1 MSWAIIFIK
10 PLLNLINKLPKK
22 SSLFETA
29 LVAANDEL
37 VDMYLNK
44 KIKYTDINKRLLK
57 FMNKKQFLKL
67 RHIQPNMIDEI
78 IELSQYVRIKIN
90 PLSVY
95 KQYV

>member
-1 MSWAIIFIK
+1 
-10 PLLNLINKLPKK
+10 
-22 SSLFETA
+22 
-29 LVAANDEL
+29 
-37 VDMYLNK
+37 MYLNK

-57 FMNKKQFLKL
+57 FMNKKEFLKL
-67 RHIQPNMIDEI
+67 RQIQPSMIDEI